1 MTGEAMDDDTA
12 PPTDMVVIEWFD
24 EPEDA
29 HRAASALVE
38 NGVGAVL
45 DHDSPPRTGL
55 AVLASDSGRA
65 RQVLGLAEPKTVAAE
80 VELRASNRSLLV
92 PVLVCCVAM
101 VVIPLVAFFVSF
113 KLAGG

>member
-1 MTGEAMDDDTA
+1 MDDDTA
-12 PPTDMVVIEWFD
+12 PPADMVIIGWFD

-45 DHDSPPRTGL
+45 DQNSPRTGL
-55 AVLASDSGRA
+55 AVLTSDSGRA
-65 RQVLGLAEPKTVAAE
+65 RQVLGLAEPKTVAD
-80 VELRASNRSLLV
+80 ELELKATNRSLLV
-92 PVLVCCVAM
+92 PVLICCVAM
-101 VVIPLVAFFVSF
+101 VVVPLVAFFVSF